1 MDGVYKS
8 FDGKKYTDEQAARKA
23 NEQVAGEVKEP
34 TIGAPS
40 EQAERKAK
48 ELLPKKKNN
57 QTDSD
62 GEADAMPAPAPS
74 MTASGAKALEE
85 KKESSSESSE
95 SGETDFM
102 EEMKEKNEEQAETIA
117 QINRTEVHRKRIEK
131 AEEEQGKMGSPL
143 LEQEGKGGKQPGE

>member
-48 ELLPKKKNN
+48 ELL
-57 QTDSD
+57 
-62 GEADAMPAPAPS
+62 PS